1 MIKRYLFGAF
11 MVGVVCLVYN
21 YFVFS
26 IFNFYP
32 DLVFDFRIFDSEL
45 DFYLI
50 SFLKNFLVAL
60 ILMILFNIAYKNITS
75 DKDSLKN
82 LFIGIF
88 FFVLYGVF
96 ALTAFAFADMAL
108 MKTQEG
114 MLLLLTVDGFVE
126 SFIATMPIRL
136 FHK

>member
-1 MIKRYLFGAF
+1 MIKRYLLGATF
-11 MVGVVCLVYN
+11 VGFVCLAYN

-32 DLVFDFRIFDSEL
+32 DLVFDFDIFGSGI
-45 DFYLI
+45 DFYLVN
-50 SFLKNFLVAL
+50 FVKNFLVAL
-60 ILMILFNIAYKNITS
+60 ILMVLFNIAYKNVTD
-75 DKDSLKN
+75 DKDSLKS
-82 LFIGIF
+82 LFIGVF

-96 ALTAFAFADMAL
+96 ALLAFSFADIAL

-114 MLLLLTVDGFVE
+114 MLLLLTLDGFIE

>member
-1 MIKRYLFGAF
+1 MIKRYLLGATV
-11 MVGVVCLVYN
+11 VGLVCLVYN

-32 DLVFDFRIFDSEL
+32 DLVFDFDIFGPKI
-45 DFYLI
+45 DFYLAN
-50 SFLKNFLVAL
+50 FVKNFLVAL
-60 ILMILFNIAYKNITS
+60 ILMVLFNIAYKNVTD

-82 LFIGIF
+82 LFIGVF

-96 ALTAFAFADMAL
+96 ALLAFSFADIAL

-114 MLLLLTVDGFVE
+114 MLLLLTVDGFIE